1 MAARKSR
8 AKRVYQEEEMSRR
21 IECLE
26 RELENSK
33 KREKFWREKALNH
46 DETSS
51 PPESTFQSKSDT
63 SSNRISVSSLLE
75 NTSTGASEPPNY
87 IPSSQVPRFKCPH
100 PGCIAAP
107 FKTQYKLM

>member
-8 AKRVYQEEEMSRR
+8 AKRVYQQEEMSRR

-33 KREKFWREKALNH
+33 KREKFWREKAL

-51 PPESTFQSKSDT
+51 PPDSTFQSKSDT

-75 NTSTGASEPPNY
+75 NTSTSASKPPNY
-87 IPSSQVPRFKCPH
+87 IPSSHVPRFKCPH
-100 PGCIAAP
+100 PGCIAAS